1 MPDDFTL
8 YLLLVVALA
17 IGYLLGRRE
26 PGRRR
31 GAGNGSSERYLPSLH
46 QIVNDQRG
54 LDMEEYVESLVAHD
68 DPVETRLALGAL
80 VRRRGEMDRAI
91 RVHQGLLAR
100 TGLDAAQRSRIELEL
115 ARDYL
120 AAGLLGRAEKLLLE
134 LAGRD
139 GPERVTAQRGLLEI
153 YQREREW
160 QQAVDVGRE
169 LARHDRTV
177 NARLAHFQCE
187 LAEGALA
194 EGDLRRARQALAL
207 GREFDADCA
216 RLSLIGARVELEA
229 GHPRDACRAL
239 RRAVIQDADSVPL
252 AVPLYRRAA
261 EALDDEDAFAE
272 FLDSCLEHGA
282 YLPAVEARA
291 GIIEAGHGAAAA
303 TRFVMDQ
310 LLRNPSLGGFVSLL
324 EHLDRDGRPLGPE
337 QLAQVRHFS
346 ESLLRKQAVHRCGSC
361 GFSSHSLMWQCPS
374 CHEWGSCRP
383 ITNADFVH

>member
-1 MPDDFTL
+1 MPDDVTV

-17 IGYLLGRRE
+17 IGYLLGRHE

-31 GAGNGSSERYLPSLH
+31 NGMDGSGERYLPSLH

-100 TGLDAAQRSRIELEL
+100 TGLDADQRSRIELEL

-120 AAGLLGRAEKLLLE
+120 AAGLLGRAEKLLLD

-160 QQAVDVGRE
+160 QQAVEVGRT
-169 LARHDRTV
+169 LARHDHTMH
-177 NARLAHFQCE
+177 ARLAHFQCE
-187 LAEGALA
+187 LAECALA
-194 EGDLRRARQALAL
+194 EGDLRQARQALAL
-207 GREFDADCA
+207 GREFDAGCA

-229 GHPRDACRAL
+229 GYPQDACRAL
-239 RRAVIQDADSVPL
+239 RRAVTQDADCVPL

-261 EALDDEDAFAE
+261 DALDDEDGFVG
-272 FLDSCLEHGA
+272 FLDTCLEHGA

-291 GIIEAGHGAAAA
+291 GLIEAERGAAAA
-303 TRFVMDQ
+303 TQFLMDQ

-324 EHLDRDGRPLGPE
+324 EHLDRDGQPLGPE
-337 QLAQVRHFS
+337 QLAQVRRFS
-346 ESLLRKQAVHRCGSC
+346 ESLLRRQAVHRCGNC

-374 CHEWGSCRP
+374 CREWGSCRP
-383 ITNADFVH
+383 ITGAAHVN